1 MVDRSVGDEED
12 DEDQLK
18 ISSSLKKKNLRL
30 VHFVMETPTTVNG
43 VHDEQALTT
52 IDHDAELISKLD
64 QLLIVDPDET
74 EIAFHSY
81 QSEKE
86 MSAIMTLISGTL
98 SEPYSVYTYRYFIHN
113 WPDLCFLCS
122 NRQTNELIGAIVSKL
137 DLHKKVLRRGY
148 IAMLAIN
155 KEYRR
160 KKIASKLVLMSIREM
175 IRRGCDEIVLEAE
188 VTNDAALNLYENL
201 GFLREKRLY
210 RYYLNGVDAY
220 RLKLWLK

>member
-1 MVDRSVGDEED
+1 
-12 DEDQLK
+12 
-18 ISSSLKKKNLRL
+18 
-30 VHFVMETPTTVNG
+30 MEST
-43 VHDEQALTT
+43 TT
-52 IDHDAELISKLD
+52 INGLDHEIESSDNTSIRNHNDEISNENIHSYDNHEIQSTIKLDNDAELILKLD
-64 QLLIVDPDET
+64 NLLLDDQNDS
-74 EIAFHSY
+74 EIYFHSY
-81 QSEKE
+81 QSENE
-86 MSAIMTLISGTL
+86 MSSIMSLISGTL
-98 SEPYSVYTYRYFIHN
+98 SEPYSIYTYRYFIHN

-122 NRQTNELIGAIVSKL
+122 NRKTNELIGAIVSKL

-155 KEYRR
+155 EEYRR

-175 IRRGCDEIVLEAE
+175 IKRGCDEIVLEAE

>member
-1 MVDRSVGDEED
+1 MESVPTENGLDHSTDETNP
-12 DEDQLK
+12 
-18 ISSSLKKKNLRL
+18 SSLPNHRA
-30 VHFVMETPTTVNG
+30 EQSNDDRNNPTTTKTDN
-43 VHDEQALTT
+43 DN
-52 IDHDAELISKLD
+52 ELISKLD
-64 QLLIVDPDET
+64 HLLLEDPMDPELY
-74 EIAFHSY
+74 FHSY

-86 MSAIMTLISGTL
+86 MSRIMTLISGTL
-98 SEPYSVYTYRYFIHN
+98 SEPYSIYTYRYFIHN

-148 IAMLAIN
+148 IAMLAIS

-160 KKIASKLVLMSIREM
+160 KKMASKLVLMSIREM

>member
-1 MVDRSVGDEED
+1 MDS
-12 DEDQLK
+12 
-18 ISSSLKKKNLRL
+18 
-30 VHFVMETPTTVNG
+30 TTTLNG
-43 VHDEQALTT
+43 VDHPSTT
-52 IDHDAELISKLD
+52 TDSHACPCDNHETGNQSTKQVDNDTELILKLD
-64 QLLIVDPDET
+64 KLLINDENDP
-74 EIAFHSY
+74 EIYYHSY
-81 QSEKE
+81 KSENE
-86 MSAIMTLISGTL
+86 MSSIMSLISGTL
-98 SEPYSVYTYRYFIHN
+98 SEPYSIYTYRYFIHN

-122 NRQTNELIGAIVSKL
+122 NRQTNELIGSIVSKL

-175 IRRGCDEIVLEAE
+175 IKRGCDEIVLEAE

>member
-1 MVDRSVGDEED
+1 MTSATANNGLEYSTESIVNTSNTNLDNEQSKQD
-12 DEDQLK
+12 
-18 ISSSLKKKNLRL
+18 SSSQVDTHLSQLSTK
-30 VHFVMETPTTVNG
+30 F
-43 VHDEQALTT
+43 
-52 IDHDAELISKLD
+52 DHDRELICQLD
-64 QLLIVDPDET
+64 RLLLNDPPDPD
-74 EIAFHSY
+74 IYFHSY
-81 QSEKE
+81 QSEHE
-86 MSAIMTLISGTL
+86 MSSIMSLISGTL
-98 SEPYSVYTYRYFIHN
+98 SEPYSIYTYRYFIHN

-122 NRQTNELIGAIVSKL
+122 NRKTNELIGAIVSKL
-137 DLHKKVLRRGY
+137 DIHKKVLRRGY

-175 IRRGCDEIVLEAE
+175 IRRVCDEIVLEAE
-188 VTNDAALNLYENL
+188 VSNDAALNLYENL

>member
-1 MVDRSVGDEED
+1 MESITAEINGVDHQTNHLNEPSTTDNSTSDNPDNQITTTNQSDTDNELIAKLDKLLLEED
-12 DEDQLK
+12 ND
-18 ISSSLKKKNLRL
+18 
-30 VHFVMETPTTVNG
+30 P
-43 VHDEQALTT
+43 
-52 IDHDAELISKLD
+52 ELY
-64 QLLIVDPDET
+64 
-74 EIAFHSY
+74 FHSY
-81 QSEKE
+81 KSEEE
-86 MSAIMTLISGTL
+86 MSSIMSLISSTL
-98 SEPYSVYTYRYFIHN
+98 SEPYSIYTYRYFIHN

-122 NRQTNELIGAIVSKL
+122 TRKDNELIGSIVSKL

-160 KKIASKLVLMSIREM
+160 KKLASKLVLMSIREM
-175 IRRGCDEIVLEAE
+175 IIRGCDEIVLEAE
-188 VTNDAALNLYENL
+188 VNNDAALNLYENL

>member
-1 MVDRSVGDEED
+1 MTSEAAIPNGLDHQVDSC
-12 DEDQLK
+12 
-18 ISSSLKKKNLRL
+18 
-30 VHFVMETPTTVNG
+30 
-43 VHDEQALTT
+43 LTT
-52 IDHDAELISKLD
+52 NDKNSVCDDQENQSATKLDNDKELILKLD
-64 QLLIVDPDET
+64 NLLLDDQNDP
-74 EIAFHSY
+74 EIYFHSY
-81 QSEKE
+81 KSENE
-86 MSAIMTLISGTL
+86 MSSIMTLISGTL
-98 SEPYSVYTYRYFIHN
+98 SEPYSIYTYRYFIHN

-188 VTNDAALNLYENL
+188 VNNDAALNLYENL

>member
-1 MVDRSVGDEED
+1 MDSVMNMNGLDYQIE
-12 DEDQLK
+12 
-18 ISSSLKKKNLRL
+18 STTN
-30 VHFVMETPTTVNG
+30 TPTTSHIDQLSNENISSC
-43 VHDEQALTT
+43 DDQENQST
-52 IDHDAELISKLD
+52 IKLDNDKELILKLD
-64 QLLIVDPDET
+64 NLLLEDKNDPD
-74 EIAFHSY
+74 IYFHSY

-86 MSAIMTLISGTL
+86 MSSIMSLISGTL
-98 SEPYSVYTYRYFIHN
+98 SEPYSIYTYRYFIHN

-122 NRQTNELIGAIVSKL
+122 NRDTNELIGAIVSKL

-175 IRRGCDEIVLEAE
+175 IKRGCDEIVLEAE

>member
-1 MVDRSVGDEED
+1 MESVTTTNNLDHQTELTSTTTTNHIDQPLNEDRNPSDNQENETTM
-12 DEDQLK
+12 K
-18 ISSSLKKKNLRL
+18 IDNDK
-30 VHFVMETPTTVNG
+30 
-43 VHDEQALTT
+43 
-52 IDHDAELISKLD
+52 ELILKLD
-64 QLLIVDPDET
+64 NLLLEDPNDP
-74 EIAFHSY
+74 EIYYHSY
-81 QSEKE
+81 QSENE
-86 MSAIMTLISGTL
+86 MSAIMSLISGTL
-98 SEPYSVYTYRYFIHN
+98 SEPYSIYTYRYFIHN

-122 NRQTNELIGAIVSKL
+122 NKETNELIGAIVSKL

-175 IRRGCDEIVLEAE
+175 IKRGCDEIVLEAE

>member
-1 MVDRSVGDEED
+1 MESVTTINGVDHQIE
-12 DEDQLK
+12 
-18 ISSSLKKKNLRL
+18 SSNN
-30 VHFVMETPTTVNG
+30 TPTTN
-43 VHDEQALTT
+43 HIDELLTDDT
-52 IDHDAELISKLD
+52 CPCDNHENSSTTKLDNDKELILKLD
-64 QLLIVDPDET
+64 NLLLDDENDR
-74 EIAFHSY
+74 EIYYHSY

-86 MSAIMTLISGTL
+86 MSSIMSLISGTL
-98 SEPYSVYTYRYFIHN
+98 SEPYSIYTYRYFIHN

-122 NRQTNELIGAIVSKL
+122 NQETNELIGAIVSKL
-137 DLHKKVLRRGY
+137 DLHKKILRRGY

-160 KKIASKLVLMSIREM
+160 KKIASKLVLMSVREM
-175 IRRGCDEIVLEAE
+175 IKRGCDEIVLEAE
-188 VTNDAALNLYENL
+188 VTNDAALNLYEHL

>member
-1 MVDRSVGDEED
+1 MESVTTINGVDHQIE
-12 DEDQLK
+12 
-18 ISSSLKKKNLRL
+18 SSNN
-30 VHFVMETPTTVNG
+30 TPTTN
-43 VHDEQALTT
+43 HIDEPSTDDICPCDNHENSSTT
-52 IDHDAELISKLD
+52 KLDNDKELILKLD
-64 QLLIVDPDET
+64 NLLLDDENDR
-74 EIAFHSY
+74 EIYYHSY

-86 MSAIMTLISGTL
+86 MSSIMSLISGTL
-98 SEPYSVYTYRYFIHN
+98 SEPYSIYTYRYFIHN

-122 NRQTNELIGAIVSKL
+122 NKKTNELIGAIVSKL
-137 DLHKKVLRRGY
+137 DLHKKILRRGY

-160 KKIASKLVLMSIREM
+160 KKIASKLVLMSIKEM
-175 IRRGCDEIVLEAE
+175 IKRGCDEIVLEAE
-188 VTNDAALNLYENL
+188 VTNDAALNLYEHL

>member
-1 MVDRSVGDEED
+1 MESTTVEINGLAQQVDPSTNAPTNNHLHAPSTSDN
-12 DEDQLK
+12 
-18 ISSSLKKKNLRL
+18 SSSDNP
-30 VHFVMETPTTVNG
+30 ENQTTMTKS
-43 VHDEQALTT
+43 D
-52 IDHDAELISKLD
+52 IDNEFIAKLD
-64 QLLIVDPDET
+64 NLLLDDDNDPELY
-74 EIAFHSY
+74 FHSY
-81 QSEKE
+81 KSEEE
-86 MSAIMTLISGTL
+86 MSSIMTLISGTL
-98 SEPYSVYTYRYFIHN
+98 SEPYSIYTYRYFIHN

-122 NRQTNELIGAIVSKL
+122 TREDNQLIGSIVSKL

-160 KKIASKLVLMSIREM
+160 KKLASKLVLMSIREM
-175 IRRGCDEIVLEAE
+175 IKRGCDEIVLEAE
-188 VTNDAALNLYENL
+188 VNNDAALNLYENL

>member
-1 MVDRSVGDEED
+1 MASESTIMNGLDHQIE
-12 DEDQLK
+12 
-18 ISSSLKKKNLRL
+18 SSSTNEEN
-30 VHFVMETPTTVNG
+30 HSCDDQENQST
-43 VHDEQALTT
+43 
-52 IDHDAELISKLD
+52 SKLD
-64 QLLIVDPDET
+64 NDKELILKLDHLLLDEKNDPD
-74 EIAFHSY
+74 IYFHSY

-86 MSAIMTLISGTL
+86 MSSIMSLISGTL
-98 SEPYSVYTYRYFIHN
+98 SEPYSIYTYRYFIHN

-122 NRQTNELIGAIVSKL
+122 NRETNELIGSIVSKL
-137 DLHKKVLRRGY
+137 DIHKKVLRRGY

>member
-1 MVDRSVGDEED
+1 MESVTTINGLNHQIEPSNNPPPTTNHIDEPSNEDICPCDNQSTTKLDNDKELILKLDKLLLD
-12 DEDQLK
+12 DEND
-18 ISSSLKKKNLRL
+18 S
-30 VHFVMETPTTVNG
+30 
-43 VHDEQALTT
+43 
-52 IDHDAELISKLD
+52 
-64 QLLIVDPDET
+64 
-74 EIAFHSY
+74 EIYFHSY
-81 QSEKE
+81 KSEKE
-86 MSAIMTLISGTL
+86 MSSIMSLISGTL
-98 SEPYSVYTYRYFIHN
+98 SEPYSIYTYRYFIHN

-122 NRQTNELIGAIVSKL
+122 NRETQQLIGAIVSKL

-160 KKIASKLVLMSIREM
+160 KKIASKLVLMSIKEM
-175 IRRGCDEIVLEAE
+175 IKRGCDEIVLEAE

>member
-1 MVDRSVGDEED
+1 MESVTTINGLDHQTEPATTNHL
-12 DEDQLK
+12 DEDNCPCDNHENQ
-18 ISSSLKKKNLRL
+18 
-30 VHFVMETPTTVNG
+30 TTTKFDN
-43 VHDEQALTT
+43 DK
-52 IDHDAELISKLD
+52 ELISKLNK
-64 QLLIVDPDET
+64 LLLDDENDPELY
-74 EIAFHSY
+74 FHSY

-86 MSAIMTLISGTL
+86 MSSIMSLISGTL
-98 SEPYSVYTYRYFIHN
+98 SEPYSIYTYRYFIHN

-122 NRQTNELIGAIVSKL
+122 NRETNELIGSIVSKL

-160 KKIASKLVLMSIREM
+160 KKLASKLVLMSIREM
-175 IRRGCDEIVLEAE
+175 IKRGCDEIVLEAE

>member
-1 MVDRSVGDEED
+1 MESVTTINGVDHEP
-12 DEDQLK
+12 
-18 ISSSLKKKNLRL
+18 
-30 VHFVMETPTTVNG
+30 ETSNIPPTTN
-43 VHDEQALTT
+43 HIDEPSTEDISPCDNHENQST
-52 IDHDAELISKLD
+52 IKQDNDNELILKLD
-64 QLLIVDPDET
+64 NLLLNDENDP
-74 EIAFHSY
+74 EIYFHSY

-86 MSAIMTLISGTL
+86 MSSIMSLISGTL
-98 SEPYSVYTYRYFIHN
+98 SEPYSIYTYRYFIHN

-122 NRQTNELIGAIVSKL
+122 NRETNQLIGAIVSKL

-175 IRRGCDEIVLEAE
+175 IKRGCDEIVLEAE

>member
-1 MVDRSVGDEED
+1 
-12 DEDQLK
+12 
-18 ISSSLKKKNLRL
+18 
-30 VHFVMETPTTVNG
+30 MESTTTLNG
-43 VHDEQALTT
+43 VDHEIESSNNTSIINHNDELSNENIHSCDSHENQST
-52 IDHDAELISKLD
+52 IKLDNDAELILKLNNLLLDD
-64 QLLIVDPDET
+64 QTDS
-74 EIAFHSY
+74 EIYFHSY
-81 QSEKE
+81 QSENE
-86 MSAIMTLISGTL
+86 MSSIMSLISGTL
-98 SEPYSVYTYRYFIHN
+98 SEPYSIYTYRYFIHN

-122 NRQTNELIGAIVSKL
+122 NRKTNELIGAIVSKL

-155 KEYRR
+155 EEYRR

-175 IRRGCDEIVLEAE
+175 IKRGCDEIVLEAE

>member
-1 MVDRSVGDEED
+1 MTSEATIPNGLDHQVDSC
-12 DEDQLK
+12 
-18 ISSSLKKKNLRL
+18 
-30 VHFVMETPTTVNG
+30 
-43 VHDEQALTT
+43 LTT
-52 IDHDAELISKLD
+52 NDINWACDDQENQSTTKLDNDKELILKLD
-64 QLLIVDPDET
+64 NLLLDDQNDP
-74 EIAFHSY
+74 EIYFHSY
-81 QSEKE
+81 KSENE
-86 MSAIMTLISGTL
+86 MSSIMTLISGTL
-98 SEPYSVYTYRYFIHN
+98 SEPYSIYTYRYFIHN

-188 VTNDAALNLYENL
+188 VNNDAALNL
-201 GFLREKRLY
+201 
-210 RYYLNGVDAY
+210 
-220 RLKLWLK
+220 LKLWLK

>member
-1 MVDRSVGDEED
+1 
-12 DEDQLK
+12 
-18 ISSSLKKKNLRL
+18 
-30 VHFVMETPTTVNG
+30 MESAAATDSANG
-43 VHDEQALTT
+43 VDHSEESSDATNTSTSQAQQTDEIIKKEENQNLTNADDDNHLLT
-52 IDHDAELISKLD
+52 KLD
-64 QLLIVDPDET
+64 RLLLEDANDP
-74 EIAFHSY
+74 EIYFHSY
-81 QSEKE
+81 KSEDE
-86 MSAIMTLISGTL
+86 MPSIMTLISGTL
-98 SEPYSVYTYRYFIHN
+98 SEPYSIYTYRYFIHN

-122 NRQTNELIGAIVSKL
+122 TPEKNELIGAIVSKL
-137 DLHKKVLRRGY
+137 DIHKKTLRRGY

-220 RLKLWLK
+220 RLKLWLN

>member
-1 MVDRSVGDEED
+1 MESITAEINGMDHQTDPTTNHLNEPSTIDNFTSDNPENQITTTNQSDTDNELIAKLDKLLLEED
-12 DEDQLK
+12 ND
-18 ISSSLKKKNLRL
+18 
-30 VHFVMETPTTVNG
+30 P
-43 VHDEQALTT
+43 
-52 IDHDAELISKLD
+52 ELY
-64 QLLIVDPDET
+64 
-74 EIAFHSY
+74 FHSY
-81 QSEKE
+81 KSEEE
-86 MSAIMTLISGTL
+86 MSSIMSLISSTL
-98 SEPYSVYTYRYFIHN
+98 SEPYSIYTYRYFIHN

-122 NRQTNELIGAIVSKL
+122 TREDNELIGSIVSKL

-160 KKIASKLVLMSIREM
+160 KKLASKLVLMSIREM
-175 IRRGCDEIVLEAE
+175 IIRGCDEIVLEAE
-188 VTNDAALNLYENL
+188 VNNDAALNLYENL

>member
-1 MVDRSVGDEED
+1 
-12 DEDQLK
+12 
-18 ISSSLKKKNLRL
+18 
-30 VHFVMETPTTVNG
+30 MESTTTPNG
-43 VHDEQALTT
+43 VDHQIDSCFET
-52 IDHDAELISKLD
+52 ILNGAYVHNDAELILKLNN
-64 QLLIVDPDET
+64 LLLDDPNDP
-74 EIAFHSY
+74 EIYFHSY
-81 QSEKE
+81 QSENE
-86 MSAIMTLISGTL
+86 MSSIMSLISGTL
-98 SEPYSVYTYRYFIHN
+98 SEPYSIYTYRYFIHN

-122 NRQTNELIGAIVSKL
+122 NQKTNELIGAIVSKL

-155 KEYRR
+155 EEYRR

-175 IRRGCDEIVLEAE
+175 IKRGCDEIVLEAE

>member
-1 MVDRSVGDEED
+1 
-12 DEDQLK
+12 
-18 ISSSLKKKNLRL
+18 
-30 VHFVMETPTTVNG
+30 MEPV
-43 VHDEQALTT
+43 TT
-52 IDHDAELISKLD
+52 INGLDHQVEPSNDSQITNHIDEPSTEDNTLRDTQSTTKLDNDKELISKLD
-64 QLLIVDPDET
+64 HLLLDDENDP
-74 EIAFHSY
+74 EIYFHSY

-86 MSAIMTLISGTL
+86 MSSIMSLISGTL
-98 SEPYSVYTYRYFIHN
+98 SEPYSIYTYRYFIHN

-122 NRQTNELIGAIVSKL
+122 NRESKELIGSIVSKL

-175 IRRGCDEIVLEAE
+175 IKRGCDEIVLEAE